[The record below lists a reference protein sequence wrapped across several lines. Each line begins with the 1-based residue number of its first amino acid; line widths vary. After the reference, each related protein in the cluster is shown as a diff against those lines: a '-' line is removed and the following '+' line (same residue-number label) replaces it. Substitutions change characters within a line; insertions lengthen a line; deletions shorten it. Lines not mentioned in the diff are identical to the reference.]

1 MTHKDL
7 VRKAGAWLTN
17 NRRCT
22 VVLTEL
28 ATQNNETPDAI
39 GFFASGGASILVEC
53 KASRADFLADKN
65 KIFRR
70 EQERGM
76 GDHRY
81 FLVPAKLITPDEL
94 PESWG
99 LLEMHE
105 KQIREVKKATY
116 TAANKSAEVVM
127 LVTGHENG
135 ENKSK
140 PPLSQIVVEGVFVR
154 SQKRF
159 ENE

>member
-39 GFFASGGASILVEC
+39 GFYSSGGASILVEC
-53 KASRADFLADKN
+53 KTSRADFLADKN

-76 GDHRY
+76 GDRRY
-81 FLVPAKLITPDEL
+81 FMVPIGLISPDEV
-94 PESWG
+94 PDPWG
-99 LLEMHE
+99 LIVIPPSERARIHKE
-105 KQIREVKKATY
+105 AAYAT
-116 TAANKSAEVVM
+116 ANKSAEVVM
-127 LVTGHENG
+127 LVSVLRRLEISTA
-135 ENKSK
+135 
-140 PPLSQIVVEGVFVR
+140 VFVR
-154 SQKRF
+154 Q
-159 ENE
+159 E